1 MLNTITK
8 LLFLAF
14 LKVLQG
20 AAEYCI
26 YDKLNFLTRLNK
38 NDAWRETPRYDAWKK
53 GRKKHHEL
61 VEKGKWSVPRSV
73 GLVSVSSYCHLPA
86 ITIALGSAL
95 FDHSA

>member
-38 NDAWRETPRYDAWKK
+38 NDA
-53 GRKKHHEL
+53 
-61 VEKGKWSVPRSV
+61 
-73 GLVSVSSYCHLPA
+73 
-86 ITIALGSAL
+86 
-95 FDHSA
+95 